1 MRLFGFV
8 IIDFKEGYSPN
19 SDKCLLQEWKAG
31 TIQMATL
38 TNWIGQSCQHN
49 QLEAAFMQVYWMYWS
64 ELLQIPHILYKKN
77 NKNSNKAKK
86 KDFKKW

>member
-8 IIDFKEGYSPN
+8 ILISKKVIHQIQI
-19 SDKCLLQEWKAG
+19 KCLLQEWKAG

-64 ELLQIPHILYKKN
+64 ELLQIPHILYKKIT
-77 NKNSNKAKK
+77 KTQIKQK
-86 KDFKKW
+86 KDF